1 MFIYLIILF
10 CTFLLYYAR
19 WHYRHW
25 ERLGFP
31 YVKAK
36 GPLGV
41 LDSVLRTRQ
50 KSFGMAIYDAYKQSS
65 EKILGIYIINR
76 PAVLIRDAQLA
87 RDILTKDF
95 ISFHDRG
102 VYVDEENDPMSG
114 GLFFLKG
121 TKWKTLRAKLT
132 PSYSS
137 GKLKSMFSTIQD
149 VSQKLVNY
157 LDSELPE
164 DGSSRR
170 VELKHLFATYAID
183 IIASVIFG
191 LEVNSFENP
200 TNEFVALS
208 KHINGSSYIAMLR
221 GTCQFMFPS
230 LEKFFQS
237 LGWSEKASD
246 FMNKIVKET
255 VCYREQNNVE
265 RKDMLQILLQLR
277 NTGKINTDDDDG
289 HVNAQL
295 WSAQKTKEAL
305 EWMTVDV
312 IAAQLYLFYIAGFET
327 TASTSAFTLYELAR
341 YPKLLQ
347 KAQQDVEKAVEQHS
361 SLTYDALKDMKYL
374 DLCIK
379 ETIRK
384 YPALPILNRECT
396 NDYQLPNSELVIKKG
411 TPVIISLFGIHRDA
425 KYFPEPLRYNPERF
439 SEENPTF
446 DSIAYMPFGEGPRHC
461 IAQRMGLINVKVAIA
476 QILQRFKVE
485 INENMK
491 EIEIDNFGVP
501 IMAKGGVNI
510 FLAKKLNTISK

>member
-170 VELKHLFATYAID
+170 VELKHLFAT
-183 IIASVIFG
+183 
-191 LEVNSFENP
+191 
-200 TNEFVALS
+200 
-208 KHINGSSYIAMLR
+208 
-221 GTCQFMFPS
+221 